1 VLLGEF
7 ECFLVDLHALFLA
20 DLSLSNVERIVM
32 GFLLLSLNI
41 VRKTQTLY

>member
-7 ECFLVDLHALFLA
+7 ERFLVDLHAFFLA
-20 DLSLSNVERIVM
+20 DLSLNNVERIVM

-41 VRKTQTLY
+41 